1 MIDRDPPVVVVGASS
16 SGLFAASLLA
26 QAGVPVHVYERQ
38 ESIKTTDRTLIVTPE
53 MGRTLGFSP
62 QSPTLQKVHTLELF
76 AHHNRVPIRLD
87 EPDLIIERS
96 ELVRLLAGRAE
107 LGGAELHFG
116 QRFLGLEQAGR
127 HANVVLHDPR
137 TNETRRVTARAVIGA
152 DGATSSVAASVGA
165 PPAPLVPVVQTRVE
179 LPREADPGTGRVW
192 FVPRDTRYFY
202 WLCPESPRSA
212 TIGLV
217 HDSPALVRPI
227 LERFVRNQ
235 GLIPGEYQAAMI
247 PLYQPRRAAQRKIG
261 KTPVMLVG
269 DAGGHV
275 KVTTV
280 GGTVTGFRAARA
292 AADAIIND
300 TPYSRELSSVNRELL
315 LHWVVR
321 TAMNHFGDA
330 EYEILLEALRGR
342 AGRLLQVHN
351 RDQIAPAFWPI
362 LAAQPRLPLLA
373 AQVLWRAGLQG

>member
-1 MIDRDPPVVVVGASS
+1 MIDPEPPVVVVGASS

-26 QAGVPVHVYERQ
+26 QAGVPVQVYERQ
-38 ESIKTTDRTLIVTPE
+38 DSIKTADRTLIVTPE
-53 MGRTLGFSP
+53 MRRALGFSP
-62 QSPTLQKVHTLELF
+62 QSSTLQKVHTLELF

-96 ELVRLLAGRAE
+96 ELIRLLAGRAE
-107 LGGAELHFG
+107 LAGAKIVYG
-116 QRFLGLEQAGR
+116 QRFVGLEQAGR
-127 HANVVLHDPR
+127 HASVMLKDR
-137 TNETRRVTARAVIGA
+137 QGGQTRRVLARAVIGA
-152 DGATSSVAASVGA
+152 DGANSAVAASLGVS
-165 PPAPLVPVVQTRVE
+165 PAPVVPVVQTRVQ
-179 LPREADPGTGRVW
+179 LPQAADPGVGRVW
-192 FVPRDTRYFY
+192 FIPRHTRYFY
-202 WLCPESPRSA
+202 WLCPESDRSA

-217 HDSPALVRPI
+217 HDSAAAVRPR
-227 LERFVRNQ
+227 LDRFVRNQ
-235 GLIPGEYQAAMI
+235 GLKPGEYQAALI
-247 PLYQPRRAAQRKIG
+247 PLYQPRRNAQRRIG
-261 KTPVMLVG
+261 RTPVLLVG

-280 GGTVTGFRAARA
+280 GGTVTGLRAARA
-292 AADAIIND
+292 AAQSIINESS
-300 TPYSRELSSVNRELL
+300 YNRELAPVSRELL
-315 LHWVVR
+315 LHWLVR

-351 RDQIAPAFWPI
+351 RDQIAGAFWPI